1 MSSPSPGRGVTFS
14 LNPFGVTYLLNY
26 HKALNH
32 SLTDAHIA
40 CILRAAI
47 TELYG
52 GEGVCGA

>member
-14 LNPFGVTYLLNY
+14 LTTLGVTFSLTYD
-26 HKALNH
+26 KALNH
-32 SLTDAHIA
+32 SLTDAHLA

-52 GEGVCGA
+52 GKGLCGA